1 MYIIP
6 PFLSPSFPFSFSSL
20 SLLPLSL
27 LPFFPQVCVQ
37 TMEMLI
43 AGQHVPEENL
53 VLLGQLPHGRRQ
65 FYSALLSIL
74 LPMRCD
80 PVVTLLTLQKS
91 QQEEVSLEKLFK
103 QTDEENSVEVC
114 NSINRQILCLGLAC
128 CLGLTRSEKMFLL

>member
-6 PFLSPSFPFSFSSL
+6 SYLSHSSPSSMFSL
-20 SLLPLSL
+20 SLHPLSLHPLSL
-27 LPFFPQVCVQ
+27 LPFLPKVCVQ

-43 AGQHVPEENL
+43 AGQHVPKENL

-65 FYSALLSIL
+65 LYSVLLSFL

-103 QTDEENSVEVC
+103 KADEAKSVEVC
-114 NSINRQILCLGLAC
+114 NSINSQILCPELAC
-128 CLGLTRSEKMFLL
+128 CL